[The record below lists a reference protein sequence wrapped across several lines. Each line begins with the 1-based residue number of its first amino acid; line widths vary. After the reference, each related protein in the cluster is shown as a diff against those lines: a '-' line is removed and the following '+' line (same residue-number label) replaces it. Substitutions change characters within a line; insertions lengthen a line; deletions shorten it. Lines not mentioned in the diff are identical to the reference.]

1 LAEAIDRRKAMDLN
15 LHEKVVVVTGADS
28 GIGAEI
34 LRLALES
41 GARVVGVDIDPNMA
55 VSAAARLGERAH
67 RARFVVGDVAL
78 EGTHAEYVRT
88 AIDTFGRL
96 DVMIN
101 NAAIGSSKRIH
112 EATPSEW
119 DRILDVNLKSLY
131 WSARVVVPLMKRQGG
146 GLILNTA
153 SISSVA
159 GIPQQGVYAAT
170 KGAVAQL
177 TRQMAIEYAPD
188 NIRVNAI
195 CPGTVDTPLLRKA
208 AVESGNPEGFLKML
222 ADMHPIGRIAAA
234 EEIAALFI
242 YLASDWARFMTGST
256 VFIDGG
262 FTAR

>member
-1 LAEAIDRRKAMDLN
+1 MDVSLQG
-15 LHEKVVVVTGADS
+15 KVMVVTGADS

-34 LRLALES
+34 VRLALES
-41 GARVVGVDIDPNMA
+41 HARVVAVDINPNLA
-55 VSAAARLGERAH
+55 VAAAAGLGERA
-67 RARFVVGDVAL
+67 RNARFVVGDVAL
-78 EGTHAEYVRT
+78 EATHAE
-88 AIDTFGRL
+88 AIRMAVDTFGRL
-96 DVMIN
+96 DVMVN

-112 EATPSEW
+112 EATPEEW
-119 DRILDVNLKSLY
+119 ERIVAVNLKSLY
-131 WSARVVVPLMKRQGG
+131 WSARVVVPVMKRQGG

-177 TRQMAIEYAPD
+177 TRQMAIEYAAD
-188 NIRVNAI
+188 NIRVNAV

-208 AVESGNPEGFLKML
+208 AVESGDPPGFLKML

-242 YLASDWARFMTGST
+242 YMASDWARFMTGST